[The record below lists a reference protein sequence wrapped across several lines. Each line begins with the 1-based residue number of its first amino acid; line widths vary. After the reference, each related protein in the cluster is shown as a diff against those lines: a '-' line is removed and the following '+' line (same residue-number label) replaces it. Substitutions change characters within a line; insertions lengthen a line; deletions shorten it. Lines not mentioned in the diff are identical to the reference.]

1 MKNIDIA
8 KRIFNTQIKKYF
20 KEISIIFFFILIGS
34 ASTAATAWLLDPAIK
49 KIFIEKDKFMLY
61 AIPIAIVVVFL
72 VKSLSIF
79 IVRMTTIKIAYD
91 ILKKIQIL
99 MTKKILVSDI
109 SFLINKH
116 SGKFISN
123 FSNDTRIFLAVIMA
137 LSLNLGKEFFTLIA
151 LLGLM
156 FYQDWQ
162 LALLAITMIPVAAIA
177 SKTIGKKMVSATH
190 RSLDAY
196 GDFTKFLSEILKSSS
211 IIQIFQRE
219 KEELKRF
226 NDVIE
231 NRLKAEKKVEQTK
244 NRAGP
249 VMETINAFAI
259 SIVIFFA
266 GLRSIEG
273 NMELGQFVSFLS
285 ALMLAYQ
292 PIKGLAGINI
302 TLQEG
307 FTAARRIYE
316 IIDQKNEVYQDD
328 NLKDLNLNNGNI
340 EFKNVTFSYPDGTQ
354 ALKKIN
360 INIEGGKT
368 IALVGSSGSGKTT
381 LMNLIPRFYNL
392 NDGVIEIDGQ
402 NINKITLNSLRK
414 NIALV
419 SQDIKLFD
427 DTIKSNIMFGNLL
440 ASEEDI
446 IKACKNA
453 AAHDFIMELS
463 DGYNTLIGE
472 NGAKLS
478 GGQKQRI
485 SIARAMI
492 KNSPIILLDEAT
504 SSLDTESEAKVKIAI
519 SNLIKGKTT
528 IIIAHRLSTIQN
540 ADKIYVIDN
549 GQVAEE
555 GTHEQLMQNSIIYKN
570 LYNQQIYK

>member
-1 MKNIDIA
+1 
-8 KRIFNTQIKKYF
+8 
-20 KEISIIFFFILIGS
+20 
-34 ASTAATAWLLDPAIK
+34 
-49 KIFIEKDKFMLY
+49 
-61 AIPIAIVVVFL
+61 
-72 VKSLSIF
+72 
-79 IVRMTTIKIAYD
+79 
-91 ILKKIQIL
+91 
-99 MTKKILVSDI
+99 
-109 SFLINKH
+109 
-116 SGKFISN
+116 
-123 FSNDTRIFLAVIMA
+123 
-137 LSLNLGKEFFTLIA
+137 
-151 LLGLM
+151 
-156 FYQDWQ
+156 
-162 LALLAITMIPVAAIA
+162 
-177 SKTIGKKMVSATH
+177 
-190 RSLDAY
+190 
-196 GDFTKFLSEILKSSS
+196 
-211 IIQIFQRE
+211 
-219 KEELKRF
+219 
-226 NDVIE
+226 
-231 NRLKAEKKVEQTK
+231 
-244 NRAGP
+244 
-249 VMETINAFAI
+249 
-259 SIVIFFA
+259 
-266 GLRSIEG
+266 
-273 NMELGQFVSFLS
+273 
-285 ALMLAYQ
+285 MLAYQ

-328 NLKDLNLNNGNI
+328 DLKDLYLKNGNI
-340 EFKNVTFSYPDGTQ
+340 EFKNVTFSYPDGTR
-354 ALKKIN
+354 ALNKIN

-446 IKACKNA
+446 IKACNNA